1 MNLPRDEMA
10 FRADYEQMVSEQLLT
25 TVFRPGN
32 RVFPNWRGYKQ
43 GEIITGRII
52 ERCGCDINNIAP
64 LFKPS
69 KISLRIAKINI
80 ILVAEISPQDFNG
93 SSWDV
98 TDLESLDQ
106 HICKIYNKSLSAY
119 DNIVTRIELEYL
131 ESCKS
136 QLRA

>member
-1 MNLPRDEMA
+1 MA
-10 FRADYEQMVSEQLLT
+10 FRADYEKVVSEQSLT

-69 KISLRIAKINI
+69 KISLRIAKIDI
-80 ILVAEISPQDFNG
+80 ILVAAISPQDFNG
-93 SSWDV
+93 SSWDI
-98 TDLESLDQ
+98 TDLGSLDQ
-106 HICKIYNKSLSAY
+106 HIYKIYNKSLSEY

>member
-1 MNLPRDEMA
+1 MA
-10 FRADYEQMVSEQLLT
+10 FRADYEKVVSEQSLT

-32 RVFPNWRGYKQ
+32 RIFPNWRGYKQ

-52 ERCGCDINNIAP
+52 DRCGCDIENIAP

-69 KISLRIAKINI
+69 KISLRIAKIDM
-80 ILVAEISPQDFNG
+80 ILAAEICPQDFNG

-98 TDLESLDQ
+98 TDLRSLDQ
-106 HICKIYNKSLSAY
+106 HIYKIYNKFLSEY
-119 DNIVTRIELEYL
+119 DNIVTRIQLEYL
-131 ESCKS
+131 EPCKS